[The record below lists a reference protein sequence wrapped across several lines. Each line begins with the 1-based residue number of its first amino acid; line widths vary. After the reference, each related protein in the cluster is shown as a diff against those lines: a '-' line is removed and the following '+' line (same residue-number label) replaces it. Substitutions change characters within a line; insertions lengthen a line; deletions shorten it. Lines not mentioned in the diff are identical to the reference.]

1 VPDWQQRPETCAVR
15 QQGWALLERA
25 IARGINAPL
34 ASSCGRLF
42 DAVACALGIVPERQS
57 YEGEAACRLEALAAR
72 CAGVEHP
79 VTLAVENLALF
90 WQQWLNWQ
98 AGPSERAWAFHD
110 ALAKGL
116 AELAARHARRLSLS
130 TICLSGGVLHNR
142 LLCAR
147 LRHYLSDF
155 TLLFPHRL
163 PSGDGGN
170 LVRTGRCC
178 RCPDMFTKDLKM
190 LRLLRNEP
198 RAAALLLALIMA
210 NLLAWGWAW
219 HSFSGSTALM
229 AASLLAWGY
238 GLRHAVDADHIAAID
253 TVTRKMMQQGKRP
266 SGVGA
271 WFSLGHSTIVVLA
284 SIAIAATA
292 TAFQKNMAWFHET
305 GSLIG
310 TAVSATFLLAMAL
323 VNMVILRGV
332 WRSFQA
338 LKNGREVSDAVVPA
352 AQGGAMSWLFGKT
365 FRLVNKSWHMY
376 LVGFLFGLG
385 FDTATEIGVLGISAA
400 SASHGMS
407 IWSIMVF
414 PALFASGMALVDTL
428 DNLLMVGAYGWAFN
442 KPQRKLYYNMTIT
455 GTSVVVAL
463 FIGGLEALGLL
474 MDKFGLSGGLWDAVA
489 EVK

>member
-1 VPDWQQRPETCAVR
+1 
-15 QQGWALLERA
+15 
-25 IARGINAPL
+25 
-34 ASSCGRLF
+34 
-42 DAVACALGIVPERQS
+42 
-57 YEGEAACRLEALAAR
+57 
-72 CAGVEHP
+72 
-79 VTLAVENLALF
+79 
-90 WQQWLNWQ
+90 
-98 AGPSERAWAFHD
+98 
-110 ALAKGL
+110 
-116 AELAARHARRLSLS
+116 
-130 TICLSGGVLHNR
+130 
-142 LLCAR
+142 
-147 LRHYLSDF
+147 
-155 TLLFPHRL
+155 
-163 PSGDGGN
+163 
-170 LVRTGRCC
+170 
-178 RCPDMFTKDLKM
+178 M

-198 RAAALLLALIMA
+198 RAALLLLALVMA

-219 HSFSGSTALM
+219 HAFSGSTALM
-229 AASLLAWGY
+229 AASLLAWCY

-292 TAFQKNMAWFHET
+292 TAFQKNMEWFHET

-338 LKNGREVSDAVVPA
+338 LKQGRPVQGDITLP
-352 AQGGAMSWLFGKT
+352 AQGGVMNWLFGKT
-365 FRLVNKSWHMY
+365 FRLVNKSWQMY
-376 LVGFLFGLG
+376 LVGCLFGLG

-400 SASHGMS
+400 SASSGMS
-407 IWSIMVF
+407 VWSIMVF

-474 MDKFGLSGGLWDAVA
+474 MDKFALSGGLWDLIGAVNDNLGNA
-489 EVK
+489 GFVVVGLFVACWLISMANYRWRGYDALVVRS